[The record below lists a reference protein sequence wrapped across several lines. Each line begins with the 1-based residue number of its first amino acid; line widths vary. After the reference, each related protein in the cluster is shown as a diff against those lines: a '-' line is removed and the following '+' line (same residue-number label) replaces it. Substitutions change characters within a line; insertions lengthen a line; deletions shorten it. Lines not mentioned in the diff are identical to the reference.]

1 MGALDLDAASEAI
14 EALMLDAGLGRVVR
28 LPDILTPDE
37 IDRALELLDL
47 TKIHDELIAPN
58 MERINASLG
67 QANDSRYL
75 AYLVQHI
82 LTSTGHWPAESQ

>member
-1 MGALDLDAASEAI
+1 
-14 EALMLDAGLGRVVR
+14 MLDAGLGRVVR

-47 TKIHDELIAPN
+47 KKIHDELIAPN

-82 LTSTGHWPAESQ
+82 LTSTGHWPSESQ